1 MKKPNFTLK
10 SICILLISCILFVS
24 CSSTTLLT
32 SSPSGAKV
40 YMNGE
45 PVGTTPYSH
54 SDTKIVGTTTSVK
67 LVKEGYE
74 PLNTYL
80 TRNEKVNVGAI
91 IGGCFFLFPFLWTMD
106 YNPTHNYELVLVG
119 TNTSVTD
126 KNTPQVNTSGKSKL
140 ERLKELKALL
150 DDKAITQAEYDIE
163 KKKILDEK

>member
-1 MKKPNFTLK
+1 MKKLNITFRA
-10 SICILLISCILFVS
+10 ICVLLISCILFAS

-32 SSPSGAKV
+32 SKPSGAKV
-40 YMNGE
+40 YLNGE

-54 SDTKIVGTTTSVK
+54 SDTKIVGTSTSLK

-74 PLNTYL
+74 PINTYL

-106 YNPTHNYELVLVG
+106 YNPSHNYEMVLVG
-119 TNTSVTD
+119 TNQSGTD
-126 KNTPQVNTSGKSKL
+126 NNIPQTNTSGKSKL

-150 DDKAITQAEYDIE
+150 DDKAITQSEYDIE

>member
-1 MKKPNFTLK
+1 MKKLYIPFK
-10 SICILLISCILFVS
+10 AICVLLISSILFAS

-32 SSPSGAKV
+32 SNPSGAKV
-40 YMNGE
+40 YMNGKH
-45 PVGTTPYSH
+45 VGTTPYTH
-54 SDTKIVGTTTSVK
+54 SDTKIVGTSTALK

-80 TRNEKVNVGAI
+80 NRNEKVNVGAV

-106 YNPTHNYELVLVG
+106 YNPTHNYELVLAG
-119 TNTSVTD
+119 TNPSATD
-126 KNTPQVNTSGKSKL
+126 NITPQTNTSGKTKFD
-140 ERLKELKALL
+140 RLKELKALL